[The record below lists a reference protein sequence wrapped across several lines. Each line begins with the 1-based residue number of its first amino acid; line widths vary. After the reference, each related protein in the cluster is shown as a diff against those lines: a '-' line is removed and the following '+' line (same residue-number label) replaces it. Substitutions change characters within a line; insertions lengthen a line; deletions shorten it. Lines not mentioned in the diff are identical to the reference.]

1 MKRPWVHAV
10 ITAVGIAAA
19 IAGVYFA
26 FLTGGA
32 ILDWVLYLREISTEP
47 AGPGAIA
54 VVIMGLFSFVFIV
67 VFGSVTGAFM
77 LIAAWGLEP
86 RRRWR
91 EWRAISSK
99 R

>member
-1 MKRPWVHAV
+1 MRAA

-19 IAGVYFA
+19 VAGVYFA

-32 ILDWVLYLREISTEP
+32 IWDLVSFLRELSTEP
-47 AGPGAIA
+47 AGPGAVA

-67 VFGSVTGAFM
+67 VFGSVTGALM

-91 EWRAISSK
+91 EWRSPAP
-99 R
+99 